1 MTAGYLLLGQRPFM
15 APANKAYTRCGEGQ
29 REILDSYHKETLS
42 ISQGLMSKLPC
53 DLLSSAGGFLC
64 LG

>member
-15 APANKAYTRCGEGQ
+15 APANKAYTGCGAGQ